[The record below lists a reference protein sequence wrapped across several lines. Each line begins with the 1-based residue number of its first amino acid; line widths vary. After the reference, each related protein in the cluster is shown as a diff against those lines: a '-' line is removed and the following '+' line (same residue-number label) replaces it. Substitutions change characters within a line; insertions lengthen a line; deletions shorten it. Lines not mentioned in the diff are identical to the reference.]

1 MWQVKNSHDAVQ
13 DDLVGDEDSESRV
26 IDFKKRGEGFYQKV
40 YGVWYDLPSIQTSKH
55 NQEQRLIRRV
65 NGIDELIREYSSRIA
80 SMRREKVRL
89 LKQIQARRNKAM
101 EERAS
106 KHPPRINFFNFKKNS
121 RIRKKKSKWSKYLS
135 FNSETS
141 ENVETVDLNSDTDSE
156 SDKEESHVDLTEN
169 NKDVDLKKNSPKK
182 KSKSRET
189 SEITKIVDSILNSD
203 TDKVSDKEE
212 NHADLTEN
220 PLKKQSKSRANLS
233 FSSETSEKVKV
244 VELNSDTDSVSD
256 KEENHAD
263 LTESNEDVDLTKNSP
278 KPKSR
283 VNLSFSFENSDFP
296 KLDLNTDTDTASET
310 EEENHVDLTENNEEM
325 DLDNNDPLSVS
336 DKEEENHV
344 DLTENIEDMDLDND
358 PISDK
363 SDFVSECVDQI
374 LEDRPR
380 RQSPIIIQEPLIP
393 SKSDYGVGSL
403 KVVIRPNLSPKSA
416 QENSHGKIGNGHK
429 CVHLAY
435 KSSTFSPLY
444 VDTEKEVKAIVAL
457 TKEKIKELEYK
468 EKHGGTRSL
477 TRLTPSSEAACA
489 RSILSKDIVKYID
502 RAFTKRGLNDRI
514 VGRKRPNY
522 PKRSKVIKVNQDN
535 NNKKGLGNVPSLPQS
550 PSLPTEEKNLNIDL
564 PTEEKNLDI
573 DYLMCSEEE
582 NHVDLTEKNEEL
594 DIHLSEVHE
603 PKMAANF
610 YFEKESS
617 ATEKEDVSMVQIHAP
632 YVNNNLKN
640 IEVEKDSKI

>member
-141 ENVETVDLNSDTDSE
+141 ENVETVDLNSDTDSV
-156 SDKEESHVDLTEN
+156 SDKEESHANLTEN
-169 NKDVDLKKNSPKK
+169 NKDVDLKKKSPKK

-189 SEITKIVDSILNSD
+189 SEIAKIVDSILNSD
-203 TDKVSDKEE
+203 TDK
-212 NHADLTEN
+212 
-220 PLKKQSKSRANLS
+220 
-233 FSSETSEKVKV
+233 
-244 VELNSDTDSVSD
+244 VSD

-283 VNLSFSFENSDFP
+283 VNLSCSFENPDFP

-325 DLDNNDPLSVS
+325 DLDNNDPLLVS

-344 DLTENIEDMDLDND
+344 DLTENIEDMDLDNNL
-358 PISDK
+358 ISDN
-363 SDFVSECVDQI
+363 SDFVSNCVDQI
-374 LEDRPR
+374 LEDRPQ

-416 QENSHGKIGNGHK
+416 QENSNGKIGNGQK

-489 RSILSKDIVKYID
+489 RSILSKDIVKYIE
-502 RAFTKRGLNDRI
+502 RAFTKRGLWDHI

-535 NNKKGLGNVPSLPQS
+535 NNKKCLGNVPSLPQS
-550 PSLPTEEKNLNIDL
+550 PSLPTKEKNLNIDL

-582 NHVDLTEKNEEL
+582 NHVDLSEKNEEL

>member
-141 ENVETVDLNSDTDSE
+141 ENVETVDLNSDTDS
-156 SDKEESHVDLTEN
+156 
-169 NKDVDLKKNSPKK
+169 
-182 KSKSRET
+182 
-189 SEITKIVDSILNSD
+189 
-203 TDKVSDKEE
+203 VSDKEE
-212 NHADLTEN
+212 NY
-220 PLKKQSKSRANLS
+220 
-233 FSSETSEKVKV
+233 
-244 VELNSDTDSVSD
+244 
-256 KEENHAD
+256 AD

-344 DLTENIEDMDLDND
+344 DLTENIEDMDLDNN
-358 PISDK
+358 PISDNADFI
-363 SDFVSECVDQI
+363 SDCVDQI
-374 LEDRPR
+374 LEDRPQ

-403 KVVIRPNLSPKSA
+403 KVVIRPNLIPKSA
-416 QENSHGKIGNGHK
+416 QENSPRKIGNGQK

-435 KSSTFSPLY
+435 KGSTFSPLY

-502 RAFTKRGLNDRI
+502 RAFTKRGLVDHI

-522 PKRSKVIKVNQDN
+522 QKRSKVIKVNQDN
-535 NNKKGLGNVPSLPQS
+535 NNKKCLENVPSLPQS